1 MSWVFN
7 PPNCSSTCFN
17 DNDGGFDDYA
27 DNSNDITMI
36 VMLMIMELKKE
47 FSNPPKSSSRS
58 HMCSNKPDALG
69 LHVGFPQCRKN
80 GKNICYHRIIVQSV
94 KVVKGFTGI
103 SNEGRCKNT

>member
-7 PPNCSSTCFN
+7 PPNSSSTCSN
-17 DNDGGFDDYA
+17 DNDSGFDDYA

-47 FSNPPKSSSRS
+47 FSHPPKSSSCS

-69 LHVGFPQCRKN
+69 LHVASLN
-80 GKNICYHRIIVQSV
+80 VE
-94 KVVKGFTGI
+94 KGAA
-103 SNEGRCKNT
+103 

>member
-1 MSWVFN
+1 MSLAFN

-36 VMLMIMELKKE
+36 VMLMNMELKKE

-69 LHVGFPQCRKN
+69 LHVASLN
-80 GKNICYHRIIVQSV
+80 VGKSAAYRVKIFAIIEID
-94 KVVKGFTGI
+94 F
-103 SNEGRCKNT
+103 

>member
-7 PPNCSSTCFN
+7 PPNCSSTCSN

-69 LHVGFPQCRKN
+69 LHVASLN
-80 GKNICYHRIIVQSV
+80 VGKGAAYRVKTFATNRFLVPSVQV
-94 KVVKGFTGI
+94 KFVG
-103 SNEGRCKNT
+103 